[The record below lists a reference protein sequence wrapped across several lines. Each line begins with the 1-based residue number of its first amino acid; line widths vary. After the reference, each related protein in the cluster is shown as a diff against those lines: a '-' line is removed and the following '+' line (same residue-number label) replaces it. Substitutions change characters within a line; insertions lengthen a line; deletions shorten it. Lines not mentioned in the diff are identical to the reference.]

1 MSNLK
6 NYFSFSATERKGIM
20 ILSFVIMSLLAI
32 SIFDPKPDT
41 DVSSQDFTLFDNEVK
56 SYYAIQDSVRQ
67 SKYRN
72 NEYRS
77 YKSKSK
83 SSYKPNK
90 ETAILLKDEEVFVK
104 NFIVEINSA
113 SEEEFQKLKGI
124 GKVLSERIVK
134 FRKSLGGFY
143 NITQLTDVYGVKQEV
158 IDANREHLSIK
169 NSSIL
174 KVSINQSEFKQ
185 LLKHPYLNYD
195 AVKCIFGFRNKS
207 DSVTAQQAISCVTDS
222 LKPKLI
228 NYLKQ

>member
-1 MSNLK
+1 M
-6 NYFSFSATERKGIM
+6 
-20 ILSFVIMSLLAI
+20 V
-32 SIFDPKPDT
+32 
-41 DVSSQDFTLFDNEVK
+41 Q
-56 SYYAIQDSVRQ
+56 
-67 SKYRN
+67 
-72 NEYRS
+72 
-77 YKSKSK
+77 
-83 SSYKPNK
+83 
-90 ETAILLKDEEVFVK
+90 

-124 GKVLSERIVK
+124 GEVLSERIIK

-143 NITQLTDVYGVKQEV
+143 SIIQLADVYGVKQEV
-158 IDANREHLSIK
+158 IDENREHLSIK
-169 NSSIL
+169 NSSNL

-207 DSVTAQQAISCVTDS
+207 DSVTFEQAVSCVADS